1 MRMLD
6 GLRRPFSKLG
16 DEVGART
23 HRWRRTGITLLLS
36 GDSAIERCASC
47 HSYRIRGQVEWER
60 EGGEVDECP
69 GKPSHPWE
77 V

>member
-23 HRWRRTGITLLLS
+23 HHWRRTGVTLLLS
-36 GDSAIERCASC
+36 GDNAIERCASC
-47 HSYRIRGQVEWER
+47 HSYRIKGQVEWER
-60 EGGEVDECP
+60 ENGQVDECP

-77 V
+77 I

>member
-1 MRMLD
+1 MRMLG
-6 GLRRPFSKLG
+6 GLRRPLSKLG
-16 DEVGART
+16 DEAGART
-23 HRWRRTGITLLLS
+23 HQWGRTGITLLLS
-36 GDSAIERCASC
+36 GDNAIERCASC

-60 EGGEVDECP
+60 ERGEVDECP